1 MRGHWRLVYKPR
13 ILPVFSASLHAHKP
27 QGITLVNSRE
37 VGNPV
42 IKHAA
47 KQTEAGL
54 HAVWAPN
61 SVPLEGAKP
70 LCRPASRGIFQSTG
84 FPPSRE

>member
-61 SVPLEGAKP
+61 SVPLEGAT
-70 LCRPASRGIFQSTG
+70 AMSSRFAGMTVFCLMENLG
-84 FPPSRE
+84 